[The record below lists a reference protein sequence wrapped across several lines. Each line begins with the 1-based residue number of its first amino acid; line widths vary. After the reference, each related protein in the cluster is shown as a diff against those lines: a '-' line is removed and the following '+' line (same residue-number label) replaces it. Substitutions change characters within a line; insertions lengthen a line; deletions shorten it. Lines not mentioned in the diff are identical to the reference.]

1 MSDPVRGAFRDVL
14 LLSFF
19 LGLAACG
26 GGGGDSAPAT
36 PPSNVFIADSGFSAI
51 ASLVTRDPGVGVLTI
66 DRIIQGPNT
75 SLPLAPCVAPNCIR
89 NMALDAT
96 NDHLYVSDGFLRV
109 FHGAG
114 TATGDIAPNRLI
126 TAHNKA
132 GVFRN
137 ALFLHLDAPNNTLYA
152 SDEFSG
158 VNVFTSISTAGTC
171 NGCPG
176 SPDVNAARTI
186 TTNLSASWRTFGLA
200 LDIARNKLYLAGRL
214 DSNSAA
220 AVHVF
225 DNQSTLD
232 GGPYAPDRTIEL
244 GTVSALSIFLDAAN
258 DRLYVTDAGNQIRV
272 YDSASTAASPAAM
285 PSRTIL
291 LPYADSDHLKVHV
304 DVSRDRLYAAGANK
318 GFILNGASTANGAVT
333 VTVLTFS
340 PSTIQF
346 SAVAVRP

>member
-1 MSDPVRGAFRDVL
+1 
-14 LLSFF
+14 
-19 LGLAACG
+19 
-26 GGGGDSAPAT
+26 
-36 PPSNVFIADSGFSAI
+36 
-51 ASLVTRDPGVGVLTI
+51 
-66 DRIIQGPNT
+66 
-75 SLPLAPCVAPNCIR
+75 
-89 NMALDAT
+89 MALDAA